1 MLENHA
7 TQGASAGVQGKIP
20 STDLVTLVKLLTK
33 AIPKQTGTS
42 TSEYGL
48 LYLANNKGRDRL
60 WVNTYGVLRR
70 LRNDKDFQEAFKNRD
85 NSGFLRDI
93 EVSKWFFNAKLGG
106 KYFNSHLP
114 GALSKQVKALRDAV
128 DAELDTLDPAR
139 LQNLIIGDAQAALMP
154 LWSETKLPDLA
165 KPFNSKI
172 VGIEFDKSEAKKQN
186 KQVARLISATE
197 EVQNDEKWVVRLAK
211 SIGTVIERDD
221 DEFDETEKLKLIAAF
236 EEDYEKPNSQLNRF
250 LNFLEDEALSRVRLR
265 VTFAIMDGMAKQATQ
280 NTPEN
285 GKFKTYVHSVL
296 ALFDEFVAPEAP
308 QTLSV
313 NMGALYGTGFDF
325 SLTDEMMKSMFYDC
339 LPVWAEWNTQISE
352 TRTGYQ
358 GYVKRNVSYRFRVN
372 GKDPKNENKT
382 SFESRLERIER
393 TLDPS
398 FVHSMSQR
406 KRRLA
411 ELVFLWLVFNPK
423 PEKDVIQLAN
433 RLSEKLKSARY
444 SDLQALIGQLKGW
457 HDEVKETSKALVA
470 ILKKTDKAVLLTQ
483 RETKDIYVVV
493 QKNIVEWGAITN
505 GGKIQN
511 PLKTGDSNIHENVF
525 WFRNIKITTQ
535 LDKVPANLFSIKVET
550 KINDKT
556 LSAKADNDGSPALT
570 LVRET
575 PEQLLNII
583 WRPFTVTE
591 KPDGQNDVDKQCG
604 FNFGANGDDWKIWEM
619 GPGIDIWYDA
629 RCLSFY
635 GEEDK
640 KRSVSVDIYREEGVN
655 DDDRKQF
662 RAATTA
668 AMMIIVYM
676 VLQRISQRLMRQT
689 EKPLS
694 ALMMRFQSK
703 GKAAQQWEGDSFIYA
718 ISQAVESAL
727 MQDMPVRM
735 QGLTNENSHTMPHKI
750 KGSAFALASNFPIV
764 ISEPKP
770 PVIDKIALITYATRP
785 CDYYPESQD
794 ADGYLYKAK
803 TYFAEAVNT
812 PFTGYRMSFDK
823 MQSFVVNNR
832 DALKQPTLIHE
843 EIAELEKKGFKHI
856 VLISS
861 HYGNHRINS
870 TAARHS
876 PHAQIEFLNQIAE
889 KFPEVNLYTMRRD
902 VFPATRLHD
911 RSEEES
917 AFETSSLSDH
927 NELIKG
933 LEGLNID
940 HQSLTP
946 SFTLATLSVVGK
958 DTASRPQS
966 GFCTYFWQDNSKID
980 DQEWRER
987 VRSCIISNSEERNC
1001 ISHVL
1006 RGLHYLET
1014 EKTPFK
1020 GTINPVLDPFSWM
1033 QPATQESAGEITI
1046 LPDTRR
1052 RSGSVTLS
1060 LPALLFHVSDVLHSE
1075 QGAQ

>member
-1 MLENHA
+1 MLENHT
-7 TQGASAGVQGKIP
+7 TQGASASVQGKIP

-33 AIPKQTGTS
+33 AIPGQTGTR
-42 TSEYGL
+42 TGEYAL
-48 LYLANNKGRDRL
+48 LNLVRDRL

-70 LRNDKDFQEAFKNRD
+70 LRSNKDFQEAFKHRE
-85 NSGFLRDI
+85 NSGFLRDT
-93 EVSKWFFNAKLGG
+93 EVTKWFFNAKLGG
-106 KYFNSHLP
+106 KYLNSHLP
-114 GALSKQVKALRDAV
+114 GALSKQVKALRDAI
-128 DAELDTLDPAR
+128 DAELDALDPVR
-139 LQNLIIGDAQAALMP
+139 LQNLVIGDVQAALMP
-154 LWSETKLPDLA
+154 LWTETKLPDLA

-172 VGIEFDKSEAKKQN
+172 IGIEFDKSEPRKQN
-186 KQVARLISATE
+186 KWVARLISATE
-197 EVQNDEKWVVRLAK
+197 EIQNDEKWVVRLAK
-211 SIGTVIERDD
+211 SIGAVMARDD
-221 DEFDETEKLKLIAAF
+221 DEFDETEKLRLIAAF

-265 VTFAIMDGMAKQATQ
+265 VTFAIMDAMAKQATQ

-285 GKFKTYVHSVL
+285 AKLKAYVLSVL

-308 QTLSV
+308 QTLSA
-313 NMGALYGTGFDF
+313 NMSNLYGTGFDF

-352 TRTGYQ
+352 DRTSYQ
-358 GYVKRNVSYRFRVN
+358 GYIKRNVSYRFRVN
-372 GKDPKNENKT
+372 GKDPQNENKT

-393 TLDPS
+393 TLDPG
-398 FVHSMSQR
+398 FKHSMSQR

-433 RLSEKLKSARY
+433 LLSERLKNAKY
-444 SDLQALIGQLKGW
+444 PDLQKLIAQLKGW
-457 HDEVKETSKALVA
+457 HDEVKATSKALVA

-483 RETKDIYVVV
+483 REAKDIYVVV
-493 QKNIVEWGAITN
+493 QKNIVEWGAITD

-511 PLKTGDSNIHENVF
+511 PLKSGDSSIHENVF
-525 WFRNIKITTQ
+525 WFRNIKIATQ
-535 LDKVPANLFSIKVET
+535 LDKVPGNLFSIKVET

-556 LSAKADNDGSPALT
+556 LSAKVDNDDNPALT

-583 WRPFTVTE
+583 WRPFTVHE
-591 KPDGQNDVDKQCG
+591 LDDGRNNVDKKCG
-604 FNFGANGDDWKIWEM
+604 FSFGQNGDDWKIWEM

-635 GEEDK
+635 GEDDK
-640 KRSVSVDIYREEGVN
+640 KRSVLADIYREKGVT

-694 ALMMRFQSK
+694 ALMMRFQNK

-735 QGLTNENSHTMPHKI
+735 QGLTNENSHTMPYKV

-785 CDYYPESQD
+785 CDYYPDSQD
-794 ADGYLYKAK
+794 ADGYIFKAK
-803 TYFAEAVNT
+803 TYLAEAVST
-812 PFTGYRMSFDK
+812 PFTGYRMAFDK

-832 DALKQPTLIHE
+832 DAFKEPKLIHE
-843 EIAELEKKGFKHI
+843 EIAELEKKGFNHI
-856 VLISS
+856 ILISS

-870 TAARHS
+870 TATRHS

-889 KFPEVNLYTMRRD
+889 KFPEVNLYIMRRD

-927 NELIKG
+927 NELIKD
-933 LEGLNID
+933 LEGLNTD

-966 GFCTYFWQDNSKID
+966 GFCTYFWQDNSNIY

-987 VRSCIISNSEERNC
+987 VRSCIKSNSEEHNC

-1020 GTINPVLDPFSWM
+1020 GMINPVLDPFSWM
-1033 QPATQESAGEITI
+1033 QPATQEASGEITI

-1052 RSGSVTLS
+1052 RSGSVILS
-1060 LPALLFHVSDVLHSE
+1060 LPALLFHVSDVLHSK
-1075 QGAQ
+1075 QGGQ